1 MIWMSR
7 LIDEDISEGTGEN
20 LVKEV
25 LIEVKVMSVFKNL
38 LKCSNL
44 KYIVFWDRFLGTF
57 KKNK

>member
-25 LIEVKVMSVFKNL
+25 LIEMKVMSVFKNL
-38 LKCSNL
+38 LKSSNL
-44 KYIVFWDRFLGTF
+44 KYIVFWDRFLGT
-57 KKNK
+57 